1 MKKIHDASSSDF
13 GGFGWTLTV
22 SYIGKTSAPT
32 IPPFIISAHRFRL
45 TNHHTSSL
53 YSLRPG
59 GNDKNDGFGQTG
71 NGWDWMR
78 SGFIDGG
85 DGWWQSLIMR
95 FDIRF
100 WQVSL
105 MPWYHEIF
113 NRIEEGGCDT
123 FQLESVSSSELF
135 HRYRKELALQ
145 KTYLNNRGISITC
158 IRCMYYTYVAH
169 FTKPNLTKLTTHLWP
184 QIQSSPQLLH
194 SQSSTPPRL
203 VVPAW
208 SASDERK
215 HCEMKG
221 SAVVTVYLRASC
233 SCW

>member
-1 MKKIHDASSSDF
+1 MCVFFFNTQLLAKMQYQASHSSFQTSLAQGGRTHDLPTPWKNDEGNIKKFSFESHKRTSASIYKIEVCSFLGRLNKIRFLQHHNIHNWKKIHDASSSDF

-59 GNDKNDGFGQTG
+59 GNDKNEGLGQTG

-78 SGFIDGG
+78 SGCIDGG

-105 MPWYHEIF
+105 MPWYH
-113 NRIEEGGCDT
+113 
-123 FQLESVSSSELF
+123 
-135 HRYRKELALQ
+135 
-145 KTYLNNRGISITC
+145 
-158 IRCMYYTYVAH
+158 
-169 FTKPNLTKLTTHLWP
+169 
-184 QIQSSPQLLH
+184 
-194 SQSSTPPRL
+194 
-203 VVPAW
+203 
-208 SASDERK
+208 
-215 HCEMKG
+215 
-221 SAVVTVYLRASC
+221 
-233 SCW
+233 